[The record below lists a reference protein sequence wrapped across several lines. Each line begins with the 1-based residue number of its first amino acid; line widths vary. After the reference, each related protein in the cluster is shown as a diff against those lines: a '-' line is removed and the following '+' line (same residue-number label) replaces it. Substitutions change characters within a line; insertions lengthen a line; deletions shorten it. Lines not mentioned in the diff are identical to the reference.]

1 MQDLIATYWM
11 WIAAALLAGAAV
23 GYWLRRRQL
32 SEGRFRHRVF
42 WGTAACLAGLA
53 AAILQAFAPGAELD
67 LQMPLWLAFAFAI
80 GGLFGGWLRAA
91 TERAEL
97 RRAAFDSHARV
108 EAAMLGVRAKAA
120 VRSDQDLVAQDLVA
134 QNLADQDLADQA
146 LADQDL
152 ADQDLA
158 ASDRATEI
166 AHLDVVEAKA
176 SEAKAA
182 EDERLATEAKADNAE
197 NPLDP
202 VAAEMLGKSLPEQ
215 AAPIVGERK
224 HPGQRPPGI
233 ATVPGKADDLKR
245 IRGIGPRNAGRL
257 HQLGIWH
264 FSQIAAWTDDNV
276 KWVGSYLAFSGRIYR
291 EDWVAQARELAS
303 GKEINKEIKK
313 ETNGEIDKV
322 AESSPHVAAIKIAA
336 SKDLGSPGEGD
347 VQPLK

>member
-1 MQDLIATYWM
+1 MQDLIAIYWM

-23 GYWLRRRQL
+23 GYSLRRRQL
-32 SEGRFRHRVF
+32 SEGRFRHPVL

-53 AAILQAFAPGAELD
+53 AAVLHAFPAGAELD
-67 LQMPLWLAFAFAI
+67 FEVPLWLAFTFAI

-120 VRSDQDLVAQDLVA
+120 VRSDQDLVALDSVAQNSAAQDPAAQDPAAQDSAAQDLVSR
-134 QNLADQDLADQA
+134 
-146 LADQDL
+146 DL
-152 ADQDLA
+152 ADQDLDA
-158 ASDRATEI
+158 AAK
-166 AHLDVVEAKA
+166 AAEAKV
-176 SEAKAA
+176 A
-182 EDERLATEAKADNAE
+182 EDERLATEARPDNAE
-197 NPLDP
+197 KPLDP

-215 AAPIVGERK
+215 AAPIIGERK

-233 ATVPGKADDLKR
+233 VTALGKADDLKR

-276 KWVGSYLAFSGRIYR
+276 RWVGSYLAFSGRIYR
-291 EDWVAQARELAS
+291 EDWVAQARDLAS
-303 GKEINKEIKK
+303 GKEINKETKK

-322 AESSPHVAAIKIAA
+322 AESSPHVAAVKIAA

>member
-134 QNLADQDLADQA
+134 QNLAAQDLADQN
-146 LADQDL
+146 LAEQDL

-176 SEAKAA
+176 VEAKAV
-182 EDERLATEAKADNAE
+182 EDERLATAAKADNAE
-197 NPLDP
+197 KPLDP

-215 AAPIVGERK
+215 AAPIAGERK

-322 AESSPHVAAIKIAA
+322 AESSPHVAAVKIAA

>member
-23 GYWLRRRQL
+23 GWLRRRQL
-32 SEGRFRHRVF
+32 SEGWFRHRVV

-53 AAILQAFAPGAELD
+53 AAVLHAFAPGAELD
-67 LQMPLWLAFAFAI
+67 FEMPLWLAFAFAI

-120 VRSDQDLVAQDLVA
+120 IRSDQDLVAQDLVA
-134 QNLADQDLADQA
+134 QNLAAQN

-152 ADQDLA
+152 VDQDLA

-176 SEAKAA
+176 A
-182 EDERLATEAKADNAE
+182 EDERLAAEAKADNAE
-197 NPLDP
+197 KPLDP
-202 VAAEMLGKSLPEQ
+202 VAAEMPGKSLPEL
-215 AAPIVGERK
+215 AAPIAGERK

-313 ETNGEIDKV
+313 ETNREIDKV

>member
-1 MQDLIATYWM
+1 
-11 WIAAALLAGAAV
+11 
-23 GYWLRRRQL
+23 
-32 SEGRFRHRVF
+32 
-42 WGTAACLAGLA
+42 LAGLA
-53 AAILQAFAPGAELD
+53 AAVLHAFAPGAELD
-67 LQMPLWLAFAFAI
+67 FEMPLWLAFAFAI

-97 RRAAFDSHARV
+97 RRAALDSHARV

-120 VRSDQDLVAQDLVA
+120 IRSDQDLVAQDLVA
-134 QNLADQDLADQA
+134 QNLAA
-146 LADQDL
+146 QDL

-176 SEAKAA
+176 A
-182 EDERLATEAKADNAE
+182 EDERLAAEAKADNAE
-197 NPLDP
+197 KPLDP
-202 VAAEMLGKSLPEQ
+202 VAAEMPGKSLPEL
-215 AAPIVGERK
+215 AAPIAGERK

-313 ETNGEIDKV
+313 ETNREIDKV

>member
-32 SEGRFRHRVF
+32 SEGRFRHRVV

-134 QNLADQDLADQA
+134 QNLADQDLADQD

-152 ADQDLA
+152 AAQDLA

-176 SEAKAA
+176 A
-182 EDERLATEAKADNAE
+182 EDEHVATAAKADNAE
-197 NPLDP
+197 KPLDP

-215 AAPIVGERK
+215 AAPIAGERK

-322 AESSPHVAAIKIAA
+322 AESSPHVAAVKIAA

>member
-23 GYWLRRRQL
+23 GWLRGRQL
-32 SEGRFRHRVF
+32 AEGRFRHRVV

-53 AAILQAFAPGAELD
+53 AAVLHAFAPGDELD
-67 LQMPLWLAFAFAI
+67 FEMPLWLAFAFAI

-134 QNLADQDLADQA
+134 QDLVAQDLAA
-146 LADQDL
+146 QDL

-158 ASDRATEI
+158 ASDRITEI
-166 AHLDVVEAKA
+166 AHLDVVEA
-176 SEAKAA
+176 EAA

-197 NPLDP
+197 KPLDP
-202 VAAEMLGKSLPEQ
+202 VAAEMLGKSLPEL
-215 AAPIVGERK
+215 AAPIAGERK

-322 AESSPHVAAIKIAA
+322 AESSPHVAAVKIAA